1 MSAPPANPAAGAAAP
16 HDGDAP
22 ISPRSDLADSVG
34 WIVLGVAVLIGSIT
48 MDRLE
53 AQHINPYTVPGLLPG
68 LLGVMMIVLG
78 GVLALRSWRRIAL
91 HGPAAPAGTDQR
103 ADQREQ
109 WRRIA
114 IVAALCITYCVV
126 LIGHGLPFWLAS
138 AIYVA
143 GSIVILQRIGR
154 DDPAQ
159 ALAPRSVIKASVIGL
174 TSAVITHLV
183 FQDLFLVRLP

>member
-1 MSAPPANPAAGAAAP
+1 MSTPEPT
-16 HDGDAP
+16 DAP
-22 ISPRSDLADSVG
+22 TGPRSDLADSVG
-34 WIVLGVAVLIGSIT
+34 WIVLGIAVLIGSIT

-68 LLGVMMIVLG
+68 LLGVTMVVLG
-78 GVLALRSWRRIAL
+78 GVLALRSWRRIAQ
-91 HGPAAPAGTDQR
+91 HGPAAPAD
-103 ADQREQ
+103 ADQREDQ
-109 WRRIA
+109 REHWRRIA

-159 ALAPRSVIKASVIGL
+159 ALAPRSVIKALVIGL